1 MPVDLYVGGAE
12 HAVLHLLYA
21 RFWHKVLYD
30 YGLVHTKEPFQKL
43 INQGMILGSDGQK
56 MSKSRGNVVNP
67 DEIVDRFGAD
77 SLRLYEMFMGPLE
90 KVKPWQM
97 NGVDGIFRFLNR
109 VWNMIVDRED
119 KLDSSIQEIPALE
132 EDKKLLHRSIK
143 KVSEDL
149 EAMHLN
155 TAISEMMIFV
165 NQFSKNKVKPL
176 EIVMDFILLLSPFA
190 PHLAEEL
197 WQKTGKK
204 ESLAYH
210 PWPSYEEKYLV
221 QESYILPVQINGKV
235 RLQLKAQ
242 LGESE
247 ESLLQKIKQE
257 EKLEKYL
264 KGEEI
269 KKIVFV
275 PNKIMNL
282 VI

>member
-1 MPVDLYVGGAE
+1 M
-12 HAVLHLLYA
+12 
-21 RFWHKVLYD
+21 
-30 YGLVHTKEPFQKL
+30 
-43 INQGMILGSDGQK
+43 
-56 MSKSRGNVVNP
+56 
-67 DEIVDRFGAD
+67 
-77 SLRLYEMFMGPLE
+77 
-90 KVKPWQM
+90 
-97 NGVDGIFRFLNR
+97 
-109 VWNMIVDRED
+109 
-119 KLDSSIQEIPALE
+119 
-132 EDKKLLHRSIK
+132 LHRSIK

-149 EAMHLN
+149 EVIRLN

-176 EIVMDFILLLSPFA
+176 EIVRDFILLLSPFA

-197 WQKTGKK
+197 WQKTGEK

-269 KKIVFV
+269 KKIIFV